1 MPYDFFMS
9 RYKEVSLVGVGAVCT
24 HETKTVRGQYK
35 YAARSSTAPPPR
47 HLAKHV
53 L

>member
-9 RYKEVSLVGVGAVCT
+9 RYKEVSLGAVCT
-24 HETKTVRGQYK
+24 HETKTVRGQYN
-35 YAARSSTAPPPR
+35 YVARSSTAPPPR